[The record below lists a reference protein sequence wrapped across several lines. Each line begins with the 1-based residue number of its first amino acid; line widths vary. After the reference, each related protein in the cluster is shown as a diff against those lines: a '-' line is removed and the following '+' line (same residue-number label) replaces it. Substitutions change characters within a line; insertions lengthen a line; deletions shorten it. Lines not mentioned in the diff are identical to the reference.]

1 MSFKI
6 VNSYIHL
13 DYITVFLMGVGLKH
27 AYVRG
32 QYIEVP
38 FALFTPVFYIGF
50 HLIDIIKKWI

>member
-50 HLIDIIKKWI
+50 HLIDIIKK